1 LTALCPYSTRHSA
14 PRKAVATAEKLLLLD
29 QRVPP
34 KKGEKSETDKGN
46 VLNFG
51 AKKKQKKKEMECS
64 SLTKL

>member
-1 LTALCPYSTRHSA
+1 
-14 PRKAVATAEKLLLLD
+14 VATAEKLLLLD